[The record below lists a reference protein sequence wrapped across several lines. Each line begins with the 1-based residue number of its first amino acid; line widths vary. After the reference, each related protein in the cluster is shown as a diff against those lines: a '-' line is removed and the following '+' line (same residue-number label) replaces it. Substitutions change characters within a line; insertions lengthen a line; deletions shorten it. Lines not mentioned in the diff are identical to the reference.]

1 MTDLPRVL
9 PMLDF
14 LPVPMQNPAT
24 VMVAISIAFTLY
36 IGFGEMG
43 GRNSGGSG
51 WLTLFRISI
60 GAVFSLVTA
69 IVGAI
74 FGGLLAGL
82 CYLLVQILVC
92 VVIPMVWLEKM

>member
-24 VMVAISIAFTLY
+24 VMVAISIAVTLL

-51 WLTLFRISI
+51 WITLARL
-60 GAVFSLVTA
+60 G
-69 IVGAI
+69 VGAI
-74 FGGLLAGL
+74 FTLLTALVGGIFGGVLAGL
-82 CYLLVQILVC
+82 CYLGVQILVC
-92 VVIPMVWLEKM
+92 LVIPVVWLEKM